1 MKATQLTIIDG
12 VSDGSFWEIMKT
24 LEDQG
29 AIIYRPT
36 KQGSSSFSSKSL
48 RETTDNNSNLIST
61 SVSLSNNTPVYPN
74 FDSDIFLLS
83 EGIDSLEQLLDT
95 QLQNVRLN
103 PPVREQML
111 TTNLIYANNESDIL
125 IESRYNSHVKKIT
138 H

>member
-29 AIIYRPT
+29 AIIHRPT

-111 TTNLIYANNESDIL
+111 TTNLICANNESDIL
-125 IESRYNSHVKKIT
+125 IESRYNSHIKKIT

>member
-1 MKATQLTIIDG
+1 MKATQLTITDG

-48 RETTDNNSNLIST
+48 RETTDNNLNLIST

-95 QLQNVRLN
+95 
-103 PPVREQML
+103 M
-111 TTNLIYANNESDIL
+111 SG
-125 IESRYNSHVKKIT
+125 
-138 H
+138 

>member
-111 TTNLIYANNESDIL
+111 TTNLIYANNEFDIL
-125 IESRYNSHVKKIT
+125 IESRYNSHIKKIT

>member
-125 IESRYNSHVKKIT
+125 IESRYNSHIKKIT